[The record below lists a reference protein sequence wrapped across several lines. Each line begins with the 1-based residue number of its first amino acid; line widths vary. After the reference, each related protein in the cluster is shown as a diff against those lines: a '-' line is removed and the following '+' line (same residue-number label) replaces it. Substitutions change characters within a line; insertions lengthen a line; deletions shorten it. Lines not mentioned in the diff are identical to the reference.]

1 MNLNDSY
8 EEIMNGILQNENV
21 MQIIR
26 GADRPYAMLRV
37 EDMYFLVFHHTDDTF
52 YIGLLPTLLDEDRKD
67 EVKSFCI
74 KLHRVLNDIFM
85 NKRSN

>member
-8 EEIMNGILQNENV
+8 EEIRSGILQNENV

-37 EDMYFLVFHHTDDTF
+37 EDMFFLVFHYNDDTF
-52 YIGLLPTLLDEDRKD
+52 GVYILYTLLYRNRND
-67 EVKSFCI
+67 EVKGFCER
-74 KLHRVLNDIFM
+74 LHQVLKDIFN
-85 NKRSN
+85 NKINN